1 MRYVETAGFRHLYI
15 AYRLDCTMMQLGV
28 RSTHAQPRTL
38 QAAFYEDM
46 ALLSFPFVS
55 AESTEPLPFSNTL
68 KYDANGWSQT
78 FSDVM
83 GPDLGFPQLDLSD
96 LIEMLEQEGEAEGT
110 VQSLQMNHQ
119 PENMMLRTSVEANEG
134 CFWRELSTFSDPGD

>member
-1 MRYVETAGFRHLYI
+1 
-15 AYRLDCTMMQLGV
+15 MQLEV

-46 ALLSFPFVS
+46 ELLSFPFVS

-68 KYDANGWSQT
+68 KYDANSDISWSQT

-96 LIEMLEQEGEAEGT
+96 LIEMLEQEGEA

-134 CFWRELSTFSDPGD
+134 CFWRESSTFGDPGD

>member
-1 MRYVETAGFRHLYI
+1 
-15 AYRLDCTMMQLGV
+15 MMQLEV

-46 ALLSFPFVS
+46 ELLSFPFVS

-68 KYDANGWSQT
+68 KYDANSDISWCQT

-83 GPDLGFPQLDLSD
+83 GQDLGFPQLDLSD

-134 CFWRELSTFSDPGD
+134 CFWRESSTFSDPGD